1 MDDSIFG
8 EIMDIKYAHKI
19 CIYLN
24 EKYGAVSD
32 DDDESKEE
40 EYEDVEHDH
49 NSVIVEDC
57 STSWSSNGD
66 DESTSRSFDKIDD
79 DASSDA
85 HGDATPCTL
94 DGDNDGSCSGYESD
108 ASTSSPTSPHCF
120 MSQGDA
126 NVSNANVVDHV
137 ESYDELIS
145 RLASM
150 TMSLE
155 NEKTKIMKLENK
167 NSFLKNSCEEHKK
180 LLDVF
185 KSSHGELKFTHE
197 TLLASYEELLDQHAS
212 LIKLFSKKIKK
223 NGSSSHESNYQT
235 QHKHNM

>member
-66 DESTSRSFDKIDD
+66 DES
-79 DASSDA
+79 
-85 HGDATPCTL
+85 
-94 DGDNDGSCSGYESD
+94 
-108 ASTSSPTSPHCF
+108 
-120 MSQGDA
+120 M
-126 NVSNANVVDHV
+126 
-137 ESYDELIS
+137 
-145 RLASM
+145 
-150 TMSLE
+150 
-155 NEKTKIMKLENK
+155 
-167 NSFLKNSCEEHKK
+167 
-180 LLDVF
+180 
-185 KSSHGELKFTHE
+185 
-197 TLLASYEELLDQHAS
+197 
-212 LIKLFSKKIKK
+212 
-223 NGSSSHESNYQT
+223 
-235 QHKHNM
+235 